1 MAIIQNSL
9 ETRSRHAPFKPL
21 DKYKDDP
28 ALQKRKLN
36 VVKILRRIDRTCN
49 VQRSPKFLKQ
59 NSRGDTE
66 LVTPKELH
74 LQFGIT
80 SEKAPTENGTPMK
93 NAMRTIIRM
102 KSLKVRTESTERSPS
117 PSFFISPSSP
127 ERTQRK
133 SVLYSPSSPERTQR
147 KGVRVRTPSIN

>member
-66 LVTPKELH
+66 LVTPKELQ

-80 SEKAPTENGTPMK
+80 SEKAPTEYGTTPMK
-93 NAMRTIIRM
+93 NAIRTIIRM
-102 KSLKVRTESTERSPS
+102 KSLKVRTESTERSRS
-117 PSFFISPSSP
+117 ASFCNSPSSP

-133 SVLYSPSSPERTQR
+133 N
-147 KGVRVRTPSIN
+147 VRVRTPSINHS